1 MNING
6 FVEYAHISPQFVIL
20 LSAILVWVLA
30 RVVQSTVALQK
41 ADINESEFVPAVS
54 RYLAAG
60 NIEAGAKEC
69 DKRSEAAMSR
79 STKTLL
85 KLLKIGCESPMIA
98 VEESMASVRPRVM
111 KGIDTLSALA
121 NLATLVGL
129 VGTVVG
135 LINAFASAGGMDANK
150 KAEFLS
156 KSISE
161 AMYNTF
167 SGLAIAVLALFFH
180 MLLAHKAKSILE
192 RAEGAL
198 FQLVN
203 VHAQYKK
210 GYRPPET
217 AAPAAS
223 SAR

>member
-1 MNING
+1 MSING
-6 FVEYAHISPQFVIL
+6 FIHYAQLSPVFVIL
-20 LSAILVWVLA
+20 LVGILVWVAA

-41 ADINESEFVPAVS
+41 ADINEAEFVPAVS

-79 STKTLL
+79 ATKTLL
-85 KLLKIGCESPMIA
+85 KLLKIGCESPMLA
-98 VEESMASVRPRVM
+98 VEESMASVRGRVM
-111 KGIDTLSALA
+111 NGLDTLSALA

-135 LINAFASAGGMDANK
+135 LIGAFSATTGMDAQK
-150 KAEFLS
+150 KGEFLS
-156 KSISE
+156 ASISE

-167 SGLAIAVLALFFH
+167 SGLAVAVMALFAH
-180 MLLAHKAKSILE
+180 MLLSHKAKSILE
-192 RAEGAL
+192 RSEAAL

-217 AAPAAS
+217 AAKA
-223 SAR
+223 

>member
-1 MNING
+1 MSIEG
-6 FVEYAHISPQFVIL
+6 FKHYAQLSPIFVIL
-20 LSAILVWVLA
+20 LAGILVWVLA

-41 ADINESEFVPAVS
+41 ADINESEFVSAVS

-85 KLLKIGCESPMIA
+85 KLLKIGCESPMLA
-98 VEESMASVRPRVM
+98 VEEAMSTVRARVM
-111 KGIDTLSALA
+111 KGLDTLSALA
-121 NLATLVGL
+121 NLATLIGL

-135 LINAFASAGGMDANK
+135 LIRAFAAAGGMAADK

-156 KSISE
+156 GAIAE

-167 SGLAIAVLALFFH
+167 SGLAIAVAALFFH

-192 RAEGAL
+192 RSEAAL

-210 GYRPPET
+210 GYRPPE
-217 AAPAAS
+217 APA
-223 SAR
+223 SAAR